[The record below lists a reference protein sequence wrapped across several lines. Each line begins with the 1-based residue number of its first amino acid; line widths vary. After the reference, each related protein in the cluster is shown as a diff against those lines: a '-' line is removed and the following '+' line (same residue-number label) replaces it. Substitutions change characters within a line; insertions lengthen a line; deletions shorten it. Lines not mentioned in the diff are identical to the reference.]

1 MFIIRVLVCVVQFA
15 DKLESVATA
24 LQLAADRAQRAEPVS
39 AHPDKLKEQMVD
51 TALTLD
57 DVQKMMAQLEFLR
70 TSAQDL
76 TRQSSLDS
84 DGVKSMF
91 TFWLP
96 LCLVRLHVLT
106 GLERVQ
112 AKKYCFV
119 AQHWLLNLTM

>member
-1 MFIIRVLVCVVQFA
+1 MVQFA
-15 DKLESVATA
+15 DKLDSVANA

-57 DVQKMMAQLEFLR
+57 DVQKMMAQLESLR

-84 DGVKSMF
+84 DGVKSTF
-91 TFWLP
+91 TFWP
-96 LCLVRLHVLT
+96 SLCLVRLHVLT

-112 AKKYCFV
+112 AKKYCSL